1 MSPIVVGNA
10 TLFRGDCLEVLKTIA
25 DNSIDSIVTV
35 KPTDLMRYLCRLVT
49 PACGVV
55 LDLYMGSGSTGK
67 AAMLEGLR
75 FVGIERDEDENG
87 NPIGYMDIAVA
98 RINHAQKQTKKDSA
112 QMSIF
117 DEA

>member
-1 MSPIVVGNA
+1 
-10 TLFRGDCLEVLKTIA
+10 
-25 DNSIDSIVTV
+25 
-35 KPTDLMRYLCRLVT
+35 
-49 PACGVV
+49 
-55 LDLYMGSGSTGK
+55 
-67 AAMLEGLR
+67 MLEGLR